1 MGEFPQN
8 PQAVRLE
15 HWATDAE
22 RCSDAESGSD
32 SSLCAYK
39 TGTRPGNNI
48 CGHPSQIDQSGVGL
62 TT

>member
-22 RCSDAESGSD
+22 RCSDAESVE
-32 SSLCAYK
+32 
-39 TGTRPGNNI
+39 R
-48 CGHPSQIDQSGVGL
+48 
-62 TT
+62 

>member
-32 SSLCAYK
+32 SSLCPIRQAL
-39 TGTRPGNNI
+39 
-48 CGHPSQIDQSGVGL
+48 DQA
-62 TT
+62 TTFAATLVKSINRV